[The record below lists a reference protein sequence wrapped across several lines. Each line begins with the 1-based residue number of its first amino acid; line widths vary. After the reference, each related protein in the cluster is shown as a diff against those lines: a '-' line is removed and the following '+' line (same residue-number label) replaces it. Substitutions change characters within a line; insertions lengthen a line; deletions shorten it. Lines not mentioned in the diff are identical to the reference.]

1 MSLKQTFTEFFPP
14 QPTFTEKDLPPLSGK
29 TYLVTGGAAGVG
41 KELCRMLYSAGAT
54 VLIVGRSLANIQH
67 AIKDI
72 VEGHVQLAGDKFAPT
87 AGRMTPVI
95 MDLADLPSIK
105 PAIDGMKRD
114 AIQIDAAFLN
124 AGVMNPPSGSKT
136 KQGYELQWGTNVVGH
151 FLLQRLLLPL
161 LLASAQE
168 NGEARVVW
176 TSSDSSKWSPKPDG
190 IFWDNINDT
199 NKSPMTLYAQ
209 SKAAIIIL
217 ATETSRRY
225 GKDGI
230 VAASL
235 NPGHLKT
242 ELQRHVNSHLVS
254 LINAT
259 LLYDA
264 RYGALTEL
272 FAGFSDTLGKESNGK
287 YFIPWGREGKMVKHI
302 KKGLD
307 NGSGNR
313 LWELLVKETE
323 EYM

>member
-1 MSLKQTFTEFFPP
+1 MSFKQTFTEFFPP
-14 QPTFTEKDLPPLSGK
+14 QPTITEKDLPPLSGK

-41 KELCRMLYSAGAT
+41 KELCRMLYSAGAR
-54 VLIVGRSLANIQH
+54 VFVVGRSLANIQH

-72 VEGHVQLAGDKFAPT
+72 VEGHGQPADDKSAPT
-87 AGRMTPVI
+87 VGRMTPVVL
-95 MDLADLPSIK
+95 DLADLPSIK
-105 PAIDGMKRD
+105 PAIDGIKRD
-114 AIQIDAAFLN
+114 AIKIDTAFLN
-124 AGVMNPPSGSKT
+124 AGVMSPPSGSKT

-161 LLASAQE
+161 LLTSAQE

-176 TSSDSSKWSPKPDG
+176 ASSDSIKWSPKPDG
-190 IFWDNINDT
+190 IFWDNINDMK
-199 NKSPMTLYAQ
+199 KSPMALYAQ
-209 SKAAIIIL
+209 SKAAVIIL

-225 GKDGI
+225 GEDGI
-230 VAASL
+230 VTASL

-242 ELQRHVNSHLVS
+242 ELQRHVNSHLLS

-259 LLYDA
+259 LLYEA

-272 FAGFSDTLGKESNGK
+272 FAGFSHSLSKESNGK
-287 YFIPWGREGKMVKHI
+287 YFIPWGREGKIVKHVR
-302 KKGLD
+302 KGLD